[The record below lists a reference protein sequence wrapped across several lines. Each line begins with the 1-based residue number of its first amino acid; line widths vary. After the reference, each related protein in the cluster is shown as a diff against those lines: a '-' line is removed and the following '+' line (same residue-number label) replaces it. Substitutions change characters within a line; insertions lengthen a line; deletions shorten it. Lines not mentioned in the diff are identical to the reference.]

1 MTVTSN
7 FSNQILKYILYLF
20 PIFIILGNALINF
33 SLIIVCLIY
42 FFECFKKKINF

>member
-7 FSNQILKYILYLF
+7 FSNQVLKYILYLF

-42 FFECFKKKINF
+42 LLVMALKKINL